1 MTKIFV
7 IAGNFE
13 QANDWMKKD
22 IKRRWEA
29 GETSITLSHY
39 IYVDSPTR
47 VKGYLNPHG
56 VFVGSW
62 RERKDILDIAITLHV
77 SSANNNPALMD
88 IIRELRPTPKQ
99 FVGKGYVQVT
109 GRQAIEQAA
118 DDLAKNIDQHLL
130 EEFTRRINGGILS
143 KSSQAIKDIYSD

>member
-39 IYVDSPTR
+39 IYVDSITR
-47 VKGYLNPHG
+47 VKGHSNPHG

-62 RERKDILDIAITLHV
+62 RERKDLR
-77 SSANNNPALMD
+77 D
-88 IIRELRPTPKQ
+88 IIVNLHLCSNGSNTALIRLLTE
-99 FVGKGYVQVT
+99 
-109 GRQAIEQAA
+109 
-118 DDLAKNIDQHLL
+118 ID
-130 EEFTRRINGGILS
+130 I
-143 KSSQAIKDIYSD
+143 

>member
-47 VKGYLNPHG
+47 VKGHLNPHG

-62 RERKDILDIAITLHV
+62 RERKDILDIALTLSLSSNPRNDAIT
-77 SSANNNPALMD
+77 N
-88 IIRELRPTPKQ
+88 IIRELQ
-99 FVGKGYVQVT
+99 
-109 GRQAIEQAA
+109 
-118 DDLAKNIDQHLL
+118 
-130 EEFTRRINGGILS
+130 
-143 KSSQAIKDIYSD
+143 

>member
-47 VKGYLNPHG
+47 VKGHLNPHG

-62 RERKDILDIAITLHV
+62 RQRKDILDIALTLSLSSNPRNDAIT
-77 SSANNNPALMD
+77 N
-88 IIRELRPTPKQ
+88 IIRELRPKQ
-99 FVGKGYVQVT
+99 FVGKGYIQMT

-118 DDLAKNIDQHLL
+118 NDLAKHIDQHLL